1 MAGVGDVAMP
11 VEASGT
17 LNPVPDSPGSP
28 AITETGLAAIMAR
41 LSSLEEELERAN
53 AKSRAG
59 EAELE
64 KANKETGHLR
74 EVLKQMQYGE
84 EEADPSAAMPDSG
97 VPAMPESFLMTLQKP
112 AAEWNQQPI
121 DPPGLPASLEPESV
135 NPPGSAQHWLEKSIY
150 PAGAS
155 YYYTTPQKSA
165 GAWKKWSQQGW
176 VDWKGGVEGS
186 AAPLADRWF
195 QSKTDPWTEARTCA
209 TTRLLHRI
217 SGIQMAGQGPSGP
230 LPAWR
235 WLAGPG
241 LRRAAGAAGTR
252 SG

>member
-11 VEASGT
+11 ADASGT

-28 AITETGLAAIMAR
+28 AITEAGLAAIMAR

-64 KANKETGHLR
+64 KVNKETGHLR

-84 EEADPSAAMPDSG
+84 EEADSSAAMPDSG
-97 VPAMPESFLMTLQKP
+97 VPAMPKSFLMTPQKP

-121 DPPGLPASLEPESV
+121 DPPGVPASLEPESV
-135 NPPGSAQHWLEKSIY
+135 NPPGSAQHWPEKSIY

-165 GAWKKWSQQGW
+165 GAWKNWSQQGW

-195 QSKTDPWTEARTCA
+195 QSKTDPWTEARSWCRPEA
-209 TTRLLHRI
+209 N
-217 SGIQMAGQGPSGP
+217 
-230 LPAWR
+230 AWPDSEYQKNGR
-235 WLAGPG
+235 ETWTG
-241 LRRAAGAAGTR
+241 
-252 SG
+252 